1 MRLQKRK
8 RKVPSSEQIDKVPK
22 KKGKVAERTPFLEE
36 EEQPSPPD
44 QMESPQYC
52 LMQYTEVWFKK
63 GPSILCLYEGLQS
76 YKRGSYKPTLKLEPY
91 MSAR

>member
-1 MRLQKRK
+1 M
-8 RKVPSSEQIDKVPK
+8 SEQKIDKAPK
-22 KKGKVAERTPFLEE
+22 KKGKVVERITPEE